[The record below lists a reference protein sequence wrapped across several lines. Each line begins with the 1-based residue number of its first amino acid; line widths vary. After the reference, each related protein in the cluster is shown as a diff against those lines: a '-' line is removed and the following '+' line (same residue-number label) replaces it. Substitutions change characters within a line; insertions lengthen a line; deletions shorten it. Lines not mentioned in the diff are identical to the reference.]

1 MTNATFRFPCLTT
14 ERRPPGRMAL
24 ALLVLLTVVLSHAG
38 AFARETHLLDIYH
51 GSSRSNQVDT
61 LSSGSFELS
70 GGEVVRFQDWYS
82 PSIPDLTVLM
92 LTEVTDEF
100 GVIWGLSTGESGE
113 KYHIDPAFHLGFTW
127 RIPLSD
133 RATLSTSL
141 TTVLGGRLRE
151 SSCSADYG
159 SFGTAEVNCRLAATL
174 LSPEE
179 TLDYLLDEPGWKES
193 RLTIRFE
200 LRF

>member
-1 MTNATFRFPCLTT
+1 MTTAAIRPVFPATDG
-14 ERRPPGRMAL
+14 RPPGAVALFVL
-24 ALLVLLTVVLSHAG
+24 ALLALLLSHAG

-51 GSSRSNQVDT
+51 GSARSDQVDT
-61 LSSGSFELS
+61 LSSGSYELS
-70 GGEVVRFQDWYS
+70 GGEVIRFNDWYS
-82 PSIPDLTVLM
+82 SPIPDLTVLM
-92 LTEVTDEF
+92 LTEVTGNF
-100 GVIWGLSTGESGE
+100 GIIWGLSTGESGE
-113 KYHIDPAFHLGFTW
+113 KYQIDPAVHLGFTW